1 MTSSSWIQLVLGGKC
16 ALHGSVER
24 QRQWR
29 WELWG
34 IIRMCIVE
42 GQAGGVNGIRRER
55 LELVEDVIMG
65 SGHEWVRGPYIGV

>member
-1 MTSSSWIQLVLGGKC
+1 
-16 ALHGSVER
+16 
-24 QRQWR
+24 
-29 WELWG
+29 
-34 IIRMCIVE
+34 MCIVE